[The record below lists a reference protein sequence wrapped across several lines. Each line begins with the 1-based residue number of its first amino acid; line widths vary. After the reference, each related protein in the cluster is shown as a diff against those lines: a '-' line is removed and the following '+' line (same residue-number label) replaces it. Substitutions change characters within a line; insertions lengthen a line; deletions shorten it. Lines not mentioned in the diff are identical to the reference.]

1 MTVIVFAQKCQY
13 SLSTMRKIVGPRGQ
27 GLNISRLVNKLFCLK
42 EYEKVVKLK
51 MIDNVARKNMVLN
64 NFTLFKIYTK

>member
-1 MTVIVFAQKCQY
+1 MCNNGEDC
-13 SLSTMRKIVGPRGQ
+13 SGRLGPRGQ

-42 EYEKVVKLK
+42 EYGKVVKVK
-51 MIDNVARKNMVLN
+51 MIHNIATKNMVPN